1 MGRTALIK
9 EIFLDKSIEEFYQCI
24 VELPYCFLLDS
35 GLATGGG
42 RYSFMGADP
51 FAVIH
56 SKAGKTTLAQSF
68 GSRLVN
74 ISVQQDNPLDV
85 MADIFNSFPPLE
97 VEEKIP
103 FSGGGVGFFSYDL
116 GRQLERMP
124 ELAADD
130 LNTPDLIFG
139 LFDVILVVDQLENRK
154 YIVSTGYPEKL
165 EKNAT
170 NRAML
175 RSEWLQGQLAKS
187 PGLKKSRGNNSPV
200 KVQANFNRQSY
211 IKNVGQAIE
220 HILSGDIF
228 QVNLSQRFTME
239 SEISGWQLYKDLKRI
254 SPAPF
259 AAYLN
264 FGDIEVISSSPERFL
279 RVEQYGGVETCPIK
293 GTRPRA
299 SNPAEDLSNYKQLL
313 ESQKDRAELTMIVDL
328 ARSDLGRV
336 CRPGTIRA
344 ELPYCIEPFPTVF
357 HLVATVKG
365 SLIPGKNI
373 FDLLKASFPG
383 GSITGAPKIKA
394 MEIIECLEPVRR
406 GIYTGSLG
414 YIGFDGRAD
423 LNIVIRT
430 IIKVGGKYYFQVG
443 GGITA
448 KSNPE
453 DEYNETLDKARA
465 LLRAL
470 KFEGSIY
477 DGPYVY

>member
-1 MGRTALIK
+1 MAAG
-9 EIFLDKSIEEFYQCI
+9 
-24 VELPYCFLLDS
+24 P
-35 GLATGGG
+35 
-42 RYSFMGADP
+42 
-51 FAVIH
+51 
-56 SKAGKTTLAQSF
+56 AGKK
-68 GSRLVN
+68 SR
-74 ISVQQDNPLDV
+74 
-85 MADIFNSFPPLE
+85 
-97 VEEKIP
+97 
-103 FSGGGVGFFSYDL
+103 
-116 GRQLERMP
+116 
-124 ELAADD
+124 
-130 LNTPDLIFG
+130 
-139 LFDVILVVDQLENRK
+139 
-154 YIVSTGYPEKL
+154 
-165 EKNAT
+165 
-170 NRAML
+170 
-175 RSEWLQGQLAKS
+175 
-187 PGLKKSRGNNSPV
+187 LKKSRGNNSPV

-373 FDLLKASFPG
+373 L
-383 GSITGAPKIKA
+383 
-394 MEIIECLEPVRR
+394 
-406 GIYTGSLG
+406 IY
-414 YIGFDGRAD
+414 
-423 LNIVIRT
+423 
-430 IIKVGGKYYFQVG
+430 
-443 GGITA
+443 
-448 KSNPE
+448 
-453 DEYNETLDKARA
+453 
-465 LLRAL
+465 
-470 KFEGSIY
+470 
-477 DGPYVY
+477 